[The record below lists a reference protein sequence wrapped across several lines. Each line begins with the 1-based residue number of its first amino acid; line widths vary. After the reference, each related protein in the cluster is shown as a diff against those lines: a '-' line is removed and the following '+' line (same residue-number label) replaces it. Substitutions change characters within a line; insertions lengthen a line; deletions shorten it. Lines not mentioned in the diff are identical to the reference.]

1 MFKVLL
7 LYPDILNFTLE
18 INFLHFTTTGPKC
31 ELKLGRFVYSISY
44 FDHLRMY
51 LRIHQNN
58 TVQNSDNL
66 YHSVQATSNW
76 TRLHHIWYHP
86 RDWQLGIFLSHLEF
100 EIHLFTLTCL
110 LNALVFYKSIKDFLL
125 YYFPFF
131 DVIIRYIIF

>member
-1 MFKVLL
+1 MIVAN
-7 LYPDILNFTLE
+7 YWNQ
-18 INFLHFTTTGPKC
+18 
-31 ELKLGRFVYSISY
+31 KLGRFVYSISY

-131 DVIIRYIIF
+131 WCYYKVYNFFKKSIIISIWYLNSLFHAMAMII